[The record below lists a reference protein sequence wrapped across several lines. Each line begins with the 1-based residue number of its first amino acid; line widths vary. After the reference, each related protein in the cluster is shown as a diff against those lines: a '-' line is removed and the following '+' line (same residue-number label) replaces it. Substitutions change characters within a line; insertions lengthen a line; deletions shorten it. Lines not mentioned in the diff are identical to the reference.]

1 MHDFWSFIVL
11 GNPLKS
17 YIIVAATILFVIVLK
32 RFISRLIARLIF
44 RFVRRM
50 GTGLD
55 RSAFLD
61 LVVGPIGTFLVV
73 FVSITS
79 IEKLHFPGDLDF
91 DIYEVKSRTIVQSL
105 AVIILIA
112 SFIWLLLRL
121 VDFIAVVLRNK
132 VRKDGGHRDNQMI
145 VFIRDFLKAILGII
159 GVLMILNS
167 AFRVDVSSI
176 LASLGL
182 AGAALALAAK
192 ESIENLIASFVIFFD
207 KPFKSGDYL
216 KVNSIAGTVEKIGL
230 RSTRIRTDQKTY
242 VTVPNKQM
250 VDSVVDN
257 LTLRT
262 QRKGEL
268 RLELSLSTPSAQ
280 LDELIDGIKKILVK
294 DKVENST
301 AFLNDITGAA
311 FLVNVDY
318 FTSPIGIDEFNAIK
332 QQVNLDV
339 LRLLEKMEI
348 SIAGS
353 STTVSLVGADGAAGA
368 ADGRGSQRSEGEGSQ
383 RSEGEES
390 QRSKG
395 EGSQRSGEEGS
406 QRSGGGPGA
415 DDPGGSRR
423 SKT

>member
-1 MHDFWSFIVL
+1 MHSIWSITVL

-17 YIIVAATILFVIVLK
+17 YIFVAITILFVIALK

-44 RFVRRM
+44 RLIRRI
-50 GTGLD
+50 GSGLD

-61 LVVGPIGTFLVV
+61 LVVAPIGTFIVL
-73 FVSITS
+73 FVSLSS
-79 IEKLHFPGDLDF
+79 IEKLHFPGELDF
-91 DIYEVKSRTIVQSL
+91 DIYEVKSKTIVQSL
-105 AVIILIA
+105 AVIILISA
-112 SFIWLLLRL
+112 FIWLLTRL

-132 VRKDGGHRDNQMI
+132 ARKGGGPRDNQMI

-159 GVLMILNS
+159 GVLMILSS
-167 AFRVDVSSI
+167 AFKVNVSSI
-176 LASLGL
+176 LTSLGL
-182 AGAALALAAK
+182 AGAAIALAAK

-207 KPFKSGDYL
+207 KPFKTGDVL
-216 KVNSIAGTVEKIGL
+216 RVNNISGTVEKIGL

-268 RLELSLSTPSAQ
+268 RLELSLSTPAEK
-280 LDELIDGIKKILVK
+280 LDKLIGGIKKILVK

-301 AFLNDITGAA
+301 VFLNDITGSA

-318 FTSPIGIDEFNAIK
+318 FTSPVAMDEFNAIK
-332 QQVNLDV
+332 QRVNLDV
-339 LRLLEKMEI
+339 LLLMEEMDI

-353 STTVSLVGADGAAGA
+353 STTISIDPSTAA
-368 ADGRGSQRSEGEGSQ
+368 
-383 RSEGEES
+383 
-390 QRSKG
+390 
-395 EGSQRSGEEGS
+395 
-406 QRSGGGPGA
+406 PGA
-415 DDPGGSRR
+415 PPAVKPG
-423 SKT
+423 

>member
-1 MHDFWSFIVL
+1 MHDIWSTTVL

-17 YIIVAATILFVIVLK
+17 YIFVAVTILFVIALK
-32 RFISRLIARLIF
+32 RFISRLVARLIF
-44 RFVRRM
+44 RIIRRIDA
-50 GTGLD
+50 GLD
-55 RSAFLD
+55 KSAFMK
-61 LVVGPIGTFLVV
+61 LVVGPIGTFLVL
-73 FVSITS
+73 FVSLTS
-79 IEKLHFPGDLDF
+79 IEKLHFPSELDF
-91 DIYEVKSRTIVQSL
+91 DIYEVKSRTIIQSI

-112 SFIWLLLRL
+112 AFIWVLMRL
-121 VDFIAVVLRNK
+121 VDFIAVVLKTN

-159 GVLMILNS
+159 GVLMILDG
-167 AFRVDVSSI
+167 AFHVNVSSI

-207 KPFKSGDYL
+207 KPFKSGDVL
-216 KVNSIAGTVEKIGL
+216 KVNNISGTVEKIGL

-268 RLELSLSTPSAQ
+268 RLEISLSTPAEK
-280 LDELIDGIKKILVK
+280 LDLLIAGIKNILIK
-294 DKVENST
+294 DKVENSS
-301 AFLNDITGAA
+301 AFLNDITGSA

-318 FTSPIGIDEFNAIK
+318 FASPIVLDEFNAIK

-339 LRLLEKMEI
+339 LRLLAKLDI

-353 STTVSLVGADGAAGA
+353 STTINL
-368 ADGRGSQRSEGEGSQ
+368 QQSEPPEPRQ
-383 RSEGEES
+383 
-390 QRSKG
+390 
-395 EGSQRSGEEGS
+395 
-406 QRSGGGPGA
+406 
-415 DDPGGSRR
+415 
-423 SKT
+423 